1 MWERLGL
8 STKVKKQQFLL
19 SYGIFIFNG
28 FLALSIGALLPFIRD
43 SRGLSY
49 AFLGLLVGLHS
60 VGNLFSSFTA
70 GVLPLYVGRKAS
82 ILIFNSLYALA
93 FILILVTHSNALLI
107 VAFTLTG
114 IARGATS
121 NFCNIVVNDLAPGKT
136 WIFSGLHSMFAIG
149 AFTLPLIVMAVASFN
164 WQIALYVLIVAG
176 LLSFAMYAVMPLPTT
191 ALIGGSAS
199 SSLRSSRRMTKS
211 SETDGA
217 VGSATSSLRSSRR
230 MTGTTSTDGSYTFF
244 RDRLFWLVTL
254 SLTTYLAAE
263 QGVIGWLVTYFRD
276 TGILS
281 IYLAQVMTSVL
292 WITILIGRLTTAYLS
307 TRINRSKLLVIMGI
321 GLLVFFTL
329 MMATH
334 NPVIIVVGISGFGL
348 SMAGIYP
355 TVVSFSG
362 ALIQK
367 FAMAW
372 SFILTG
378 AALGAVLMPNIIGF
392 IAQRAG
398 IFYGMA
404 SVAGALILTNGL
416 LFALIRYVNNH
427 SVGIIVPTAPSD

>member
-8 STKVKKQQFLL
+8 NTKVKKQQFLL

-43 SRGLSY
+43 SRSLNY

-70 GVLPLYVGRKAS
+70 GVLPLYVGRKTS
-82 ILIFNSLYALA
+82 ILIFNSLYAIA
-93 FILILVTHSNALLI
+93 FILILVTHSNALLV

-164 WQIALYVLIVAG
+164 WQIALYVLIAAG
-176 LLSFAMYAVMPLPTT
+176 LLSFAMYAVMPLP
-191 ALIGGSAS
+191 APIRGSAS
-199 SSLRSSRRMTKS
+199 SSLRSSRGPSYSGRPNLRGMTK
-211 SETDGA
+211 
-217 VGSATSSLRSSRR
+217 GSKSPEYGGRYA
-230 MTGTTSTDGSYTFF
+230 FF
-244 RDRLFWLVTL
+244 GDKLFWLVML
-254 SLTTYLAAE
+254 SLMTYLAAE

-281 IYLAQVMTSVL
+281 IYLAQVMASVL
-292 WITILIGRLTTAYLS
+292 WITILIGRLATAYLS
-307 TRINRSKLLVIMGI
+307 TRVNRSKLLIIMGI

-334 NPVIIVVGISGFGL
+334 NPIVIVIGISGFGL

-362 ALIQK
+362 AIIQK

-392 IAQRAG
+392 IAERAS

-416 LFALIRYVNNH
+416 LFALIRYVNNQN
-427 SVGIIVPTAPSD
+427 VGIIVPAAPSD